1 MILTDQQIK
10 EFNTGYTRTRGDD
23 PTVVTYLDE
32 EYQLYPH
39 TRGWSLQVY
48 LIR

>member
-1 MILTDQQIK
+1 MILEYTNLMISSK
-10 EFNTGYTRTRGDD
+10 RYTRTRGDD